1 MKTGHADPRSS
12 ARSARWHRSPALRLT
27 LALHAAGVLTLAVTP
42 GLWPWIVSALAA
54 NHLFLAIAVFG
65 LRGCFLGPNLS
76 RLSGAAAEGG
86 RVVLT
91 FDDGPDPDVTPQ
103 VLDLL
108 DRYRMKASF
117 FCIGEKAAAHPAIV
131 RDIARRGHS
140 VENHSHRHPHAFAFY
155 GIGRLAR
162 EVDSAQTVIATLTGR
177 APAFF
182 RAPAGFRSPLLDPV
196 LAVRGLHYASWTR
209 RCYDTVCRDP
219 RVALARLTRGL
230 AAGDILL
237 LHDGGCARTR
247 DGEPMVLAILPSLL
261 EKLVHEGLR
270 SVALRDCFVTPGG
283 ARQESAA
290 DGSALS

>member
-1 MKTGHADPRSS
+1 MTKGDREMRGTAN
-12 ARSARWHRSPALRLT
+12 ARAWHRSRAIRLT
-27 LALHAAGVLTLAVTP
+27 LAVHAMGALVLAVQP
-42 GLWPWIVSALAA
+42 GLWAWVATALAA
-54 NHLFLAIAVFG
+54 NHLVLTLAVFWP
-65 LRGCFLGPNLS
+65 RGNFLGPNLS
-76 RLSGAAAEGG
+76 RLSRADGDEG

-117 FCIGEKAAAHPAIV
+117 FCIGERAAAFPEIV
-131 RDIARRGHS
+131 KEIARRGHS
-140 VENHSHRHPHAFAFY
+140 VENHSHAHAHAFAFY

-162 EVDSAQTVIATLTGR
+162 EVDAAQAIIAAHAGR

-196 LAVRGLHYASWTR
+196 LAMRGLHYASWTR

-219 RVALARLTRGL
+219 RVALERLTRGL

-237 LHDGGCARTR
+237 LHDGGYARTPE
-247 DGEPMVLAILPSLL
+247 GEPMVLAILPSLL
-261 EKLVHEGLR
+261 DRLARQGLR
-270 SVALRDCFVTPGG
+270 SVALPDGLATSDLACER
-283 ARQESAA
+283 AA
-290 DGSALS
+290 VDGSALS

>member
-1 MKTGHADPRSS
+1 MTTGRIDVRGS
-12 ARSARWHRSPALRLT
+12 ALSGRWHRSPALRLT
-27 LALHAAGVLTLAVTP
+27 LAVHLAGVLTLAVQP
-42 GLWPWIVSALAA
+42 ALWAWVLTALAA
-54 NHLFLAIAVFG
+54 NHLLLTLAVFWQ
-65 LRGCFLGPNLS
+65 RGSFLGPNLS
-76 RLSGAAAEGG
+76 RLSRAAAEGG

-117 FCIGEKAAAHPAIV
+117 FCIGLKAAAYPEIV
-131 RDIARRGHS
+131 REIARRGHS
-140 VENHSHRHPHAFAFY
+140 VENHSHAHAHAFAFY
-155 GIGRLAR
+155 GIGRLGR
-162 EVDSAQTVIATLTGR
+162 EVDAAQAVIAAHAGH

-196 LAVRGLHYASWTR
+196 LALRGLHYASWTR

-237 LHDGGCARTR
+237 LHDGGSARTR

-261 EKLVHEGLR
+261 EKLASQGLR
-270 SVALRDCFVTPGG
+270 SVALPDCLVTHGP
-283 ARQESAA
+283 ACQRAA
-290 DGSALS
+290 VDGSALS